1 MGRNY
6 WGDIEGKFW
15 FSIQPSDDA
24 SFFKEPSLINE
35 DDDGDEVSLTYSF
48 DESDIELLEDV
59 LEEINNELGPW
70 KEKIDNFCNLNE
82 SFSEDILCKETGIFA
97 KDSESILAL
106 YARMKLGN
114 QILDCIKENGECVF
128 ECEL

>member
-15 FSIQPSDDA
+15 YGIQSSDDA

-48 DESDIELLEDV
+48 DESDIELLEEM
-59 LEEINNELGPW
+59 LEEIDNELGPW
-70 KEKIDNFCNLNE
+70 KEKIDKFCNLNE
-82 SFSEDILCKETGIFA
+82 SFSEDILCKKTGILA
-97 KDSESILAL
+97 ENSQSILAL
-106 YARMKLGN
+106 YARIKLGN
-114 QILDCIKENGECVF
+114 QILDYVKENGECVF

>member
-48 DESDIELLEDV
+48 DESDVELLEEM
-59 LEEINNELGPW
+59 LEEIDNELGPW
-70 KEKIDNFCNLNE
+70 KEKIDKFCKLNE
-82 SFSEDILCKETGIFA
+82 SFSEDILCKKTGIRA
-97 KDSESILAL
+97 
-106 YARMKLGN
+106 
-114 QILDCIKENGECVF
+114 
-128 ECEL
+128 